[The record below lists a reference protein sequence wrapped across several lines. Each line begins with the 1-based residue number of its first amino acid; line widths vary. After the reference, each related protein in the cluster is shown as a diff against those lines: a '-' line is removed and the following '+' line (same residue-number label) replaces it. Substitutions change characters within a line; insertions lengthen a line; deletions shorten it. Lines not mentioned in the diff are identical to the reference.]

1 MTTMAAVCDEQA
13 FILGA
18 RVSDFENDLHR
29 YIARRMPLARP
40 GPILLA
46 LMAAGVKH
54 GDEVVTVAYTFC
66 ATAGSILRFGAKP
79 IFVDI
84 KPDSFN
90 IDPAAIETAVTPRT
104 KAVMPVHLFGQC
116 AEMERILPIAA
127 DRALP
132 VIEDAAG
139 THRRPA
145 GLRRRDDQA
154 VLPVSLK
161 HSVCSKAFS
170 L

>member
-90 IDPAAIETAVTPRT
+90 IVPAAIE
-104 KAVMPVHLFGQC
+104 
-116 AEMERILPIAA
+116 AA
-127 DRALP
+127 
-132 VIEDAAG
+132 
-139 THRRPA
+139 HRRPA

>member
-90 IDPAAIETAVTPRT
+90 IDPAAIE
-104 KAVMPVHLFGQC
+104 
-116 AEMERILPIAA
+116 AA
-127 DRALP
+127 
-132 VIEDAAG
+132 
-139 THRRPA
+139 HRRERKPSCPFISSVNA
-145 GLRRRDDQA
+145 PRWRGFYRLPPTARCRSSRMPLELTADQQA
-154 VLPVSLK
+154 YVVETIKQFYRS
-161 HSVCSKAFS
+161 H
-170 L
+170 